1 MLCKEKT
8 LVPAVVEFLLLLCKA
23 AIYLLADLSQLKL
36 SSEYLFT
43 QKKFTIKNYRVIL
56 KVLINTSEKYV

>member
-36 SSEYLFT
+36 SSENLFT
-43 QKKFTIKNYRVIL
+43 QKSL
-56 KVLINTSEKYV
+56 QQ